1 MAAVLA
7 LGLALGLPKPVQP
20 VGADHIREYGYTVCT
35 DTRYSRVCTSVPN
48 SGYLPA
54 AATMVDEIYAES
66 DHPEVL
72 PRRVVVTDGQYMGM
86 HAVPETPATIPVAGL
101 AVSRAVTAPETL
113 SSFDTRDSLAYS
125 MHDWCPGTDLGDVQ
139 TLLGINSP
147 DTESATMPTTL
158 RALGRCRG

>member
-1 MAAVLA
+1 M
-7 LGLALGLPKPVQP
+7 
-20 VGADHIREYGYTVCT
+20 I
-35 DTRYSRVCTSVPN
+35 
-48 SGYLPA
+48 
-54 AATMVDEIYAES
+54 DEIYAES